1 MEINGI
7 SSGADISKVF
17 PENGASGA
25 NGIKPAASDAGS
37 GNFFEELVG
46 KVSDMQAQA
55 DGKIRNMVTG
65 DSRELHEVMMAVE
78 KANISFQFLTQVR
91 NKAVEAYQEIM
102 KMPV

>member
-7 SSGADISKVF
+7 SSSGIANVF
-17 PENGASGA
+17 PSNGTTQAKPTASS
-25 NGIKPAASDAGS
+25 NGS

-46 KVSDMQAQA
+46 KVGDLQSQA
-55 DGKIRNMVTG
+55 DSKIKNMVTG
-65 DSRELHEVMMAVE
+65 ESKELHEVMLAVE

-91 NKAVEAYQEIM
+91 NKAMDAYQEIM

>member
-7 SSGADISKVF
+7 GSGVGLSKVF
-17 PENGASGA
+17 PANGAVDTGKTKVPS
-25 NGIKPAASDAGS
+25 KASES

-46 KVSDMQAQA
+46 KVNDLQSQA
-55 DGKIRNMVTG
+55 DTKIKNMATG
-65 DSRELHEVMMAVE
+65 ESRELHEVMIAVE

-102 KMPV
+102 RMQL

>member
-7 SSGADISKVF
+7 GSGAGISKVF
-17 PENGASGA
+17 PANGASGV
-25 NGIKPAASDAGS
+25 NGTKPAAPDAGS

-55 DGKIRNMVTG
+55 NSKITNMVTG

-91 NKAVEAYQEIM
+91 NRAVEAYQEVM
-102 KMPV
+102 KMQV

>member
-7 SSGADISKVF
+7 SSGAGISKVF
-17 PENGASGA
+17 PANGASGA
-25 NGIKPAASDAGS
+25 NGTKPAAGP
-37 GNFFEELVG
+37 GNFLEELVG

-55 DGKIRNMVTG
+55 DGKIKNMVTG

-91 NKAVEAYQEIM
+91 NRAVEAYQEVM
-102 KMPV
+102 KMQV